1 MHVLYLG
8 EERDGSP
15 HDGVI
20 NFLKKNYEKVFI
32 NLKLIFWDKPKLLEQ
47 IYYFG

>member
-1 MHVLYLG
+1 MMAQL
-8 EERDGSP
+8 
-15 HDGVI
+15 I
-20 NFLKKNYEKVFI
+20 FKKKDYEKVFI